1 MIDFSRCVGWA
12 IPEGNVVQVADAG
25 GRVLWSL
32 GGKLP
37 GTFYLRP
44 SADIFVENTVSKN
57 QFLATAYYLMINEE
71 VSDGEA
77 TCIGVTA
84 SSLGEATGTARF
96 AVGGNVP
103 AKINR
108 VTGFDVIVCADAE
121 PMGKTID
128 GYPKSLGYVRVL
140 VVVEGTSYELCFGN
154 NGTWEMWGSQ
164 FASQHYEPLC
174 ASEDQT
180 SRNQY
185 EEAFNAIKAYVETNG
200 MLPSIQLE
208 FIING
213 GYYAGETSPDSKGST
228 SSQSGYGRVS
238 QAYIVLDCE

>member
-1 MIDFSRCVGWA
+1 MIFSRCVGWT
-12 IPEGNVVQVADAG
+12 IPEGNVVRVADAG

-77 TCIGVTA
+77 TYIGVTA

-96 AVGGNVP
+96 AVSGNVP

-108 VTGFDVIVCADAE
+108 VTGFDVIVCADAKPFGE
-121 PMGKTID
+121 TID
-128 GYPKSLGYVRVL
+128 GYPTGLGDVGVF
-140 VVVEGTSYELCFGN
+140 VIVDGTSYELDFGR
-154 NGTWEMWGSQ
+154 GPWGGQ
-164 FASQHYEPLC
+164 FASQNFKPLC
-174 ASEDQT
+174 ASEYQT
-180 SRNQY
+180 GQQY

-200 MLPSIQLE
+200 MLPSIELE
-208 FIING
+208 FEIEG
-213 GYYAGETSPDSKGST
+213 GYYAGETGSSGKGGT